1 MNFKKL
7 KIEVSELVLFKIL
20 FVVLAIINIF
30 TLTYFSAKI
39 HALEENDIDKT
50 VFTQYKCQ
58 VKVLSDELTKTK
70 TELERLQLENER
82 LESEFEVLESET
94 NNFIDIS
101 EGLIH
106 EYYTDIHE
114 MVLFMANNSKKSR
127 SVELE
132 TELETLD
139 LSSSREVTNMTADE
153 FNELIED
160 ICDYRDQDYDTH
172 PFYNTGKTLVEVEE
186 KYEINGIYILTI
198 FTIESGLGENMIRK
212 NNAGGITKN
221 GTYAEFE
228 TINDCILYLGQLL
241 EKYSDKYGL
250 ETFPEIGSRYL
261 ENYVPWAKEAD
272 EISTLYM
279 DMAYKN
285 IES

>member
-1 MNFKKL
+1 MNFAKL
-7 KIEVSELVLFKIL
+7 KIEVSESVIFKIL

-30 TLTYFSAKI
+30 TLAYFGAKI
-39 HALEENDIDKT
+39 HALEENAIDKT

-70 TELERLQLENER
+70 TELERLQLENEK

-114 MVLFMANNSKKSR
+114 MVLSMTNNSKKSR
-127 SVELE
+127 SV
-132 TELETLD
+132 ELETLD

-212 NNAGGITKN
+212 NNAGGIKNN

-241 EKYSDKYGL
+241 EKYSDEYGL

-261 ENYVPWAKEAD
+261 ENYVSWAKEAD

>member
-1 MNFKKL
+1 MNFAKL
-7 KIEVSELVLFKIL
+7 KIEVSESVLFKIL
-20 FVVLAIINIF
+20 FAVLAIINLF
-30 TLTYFSAKI
+30 TLAYFSAKI
-39 HALEENDIDKT
+39 HALEENAIDKT

-70 TELERLQLENER
+70 TELERLQLENEK
-82 LESEFEVLESET
+82 LESEFEVLELET

-114 MVLFMANNSKKSR
+114 MVLSMTNNFKKSR
-127 SVELE
+127 SV
-132 TELETLD
+132 ELETLD

-153 FNELIED
+153 FNELIAD

-212 NNAGGITKN
+212 NNAGGIKNN

-241 EKYSDKYGL
+241 EKYSDEYGL

-261 ENYVPWAKEAD
+261 ENYVSWAKEAD
-272 EISTLYM
+272 EISALYM

>member
-1 MNFKKL
+1 MNFEKL
-7 KIEVSELVLFKIL
+7 KLKLSEVMVYKIL
-20 FVVLAIINIF
+20 FVFMVLINVVIMICF
-30 TLTYFSAKI
+30 GARI
-39 HALEENDIDKT
+39 HALEMDGVNKT
-50 VFTQYKCQ
+50 AFTQYKCQ
-58 VKVLSDELTKTK
+58 VTVLTQELEKTK
-70 TELERLQLENER
+70 LEIKDLQSENEQLKSDIET
-82 LESEFEVLESET
+82 LEADT
-94 NNFIDIS
+94 INFMNLA
-101 EGLIH
+101 EGIMH
-106 EYYTDIHE
+106 EYYANIHE
-114 MVLFMANNSKKSR
+114 MVIAVMNEPNKSR
-127 SVELE
+127 SVN
-132 TELETLD
+132 LD
-139 LSSSREVTNMTADE
+139 TSDMASSREVTNMTEDQ
-153 FNELIED
+153 FNELIKD
-160 ICDYRDQDYDTH
+160 ICDYRNQDYKTH

-212 NNAGGITKN
+212 NNAGGIKKN

-261 ENYVPWAKEAD
+261 ENYVSWAKEAD

>member
-1 MNFKKL
+1 MNFAKL
-7 KIEVSELVLFKIL
+7 KIEVSESVLFKIL

-30 TLTYFSAKI
+30 TLAYFSAKI
-39 HALEENDIDKT
+39 HALEENAIDKT

-70 TELERLQLENER
+70 TELERLQLENEK
-82 LESEFEVLESET
+82 LESEFEMLESET

-114 MVLFMANNSKKSR
+114 MVLSMTNNSKKSR
-127 SVELE
+127 SV
-132 TELETLD
+132 ELETLD

-186 KYEINGIYILTI
+186 KYEINGIYILTK

-212 NNAGGITKN
+212 NNAGGIKNN

-241 EKYSDKYGL
+241 EKYSDEYGL

-261 ENYVPWAKEAD
+261 ENYVSWAKEAD